1 MAKFRGSARQGSFRP
16 LKVADESQKIQAET
30 QRTLNYMEDAQRV
43 TQGNQRAIGDQLQKQ
58 NRADLQGL
66 EQAYNIDL
74 KNIENERGAFMQR
87 YELETARLEA
97 ENQRTAD
104 TMRMIGE
111 LSNTA
116 LKSAQAYTEQRDT
129 NRKEAYAVAVQE
141 TGLSAAEAIAIQK
154 IDFGMSQADLQNQQV
169 VRSLLGRGTTI
180 EQLRRIQQL
189 GGSRGYTESKDVML
203 NTLSRMQT
211 DMLQLESK
219 DYTITLPDGTSLV
232 TNYTEASGSSGSP
245 ETRQLVMQQ
254 MRNDYLQ
261 QSGLS
266 GMNPQLVG
274 TMASPQIN
282 QYFQRLNTAYA
293 TEERKR
299 IRAEADNA
307 TFQVYNNR
315 YRGSG
320 QSLDTTFQLV
330 EASKGRE
337 RTINRGEFFT
347 WAKAAVETG
356 QLDPGELQKFIEEK
370 QVCINGDCQS
380 VIQRYG
386 ADPNVTGALEAAV
399 QKQSSNRTAA
409 SQQLT
414 MAKKEATQL
423 ARTYLSTVMQSGQV
437 LTPAEKELLKQKF
450 NENTGYMYSDVADT
464 MFDDIPTTQ
473 TKATE
478 DQMDEMRRLY
488 ETFQLTPEAVT
499 ATANQEVIDAYLSK
513 AEKQQKLRDAEGY
526 DAKIYED
533 RFEDLVQS
541 PNAVF
546 NSRGLTGGKF
556 DPTVDQKKYELINQ
570 FNRRVAQLTVD
581 PSVTAEQAAAQAF
594 AEIES
599 AFRTKY
605 LGKDSANL
613 FEGGAYKEI
622 ATANRT
628 SAGNAEQFNAKIT
641 SVNSLLRD
649 NADNL
654 NNLLDQQVFMNDTEL
669 EAAIEGYGQPGW
681 SPPPITEY
689 ISKALSGRVSPFEVL
704 QRQLEASATL
714 KPLENP
720 GSIDT
725 AASTIRPEF
734 LELIQQFPTPERSI
748 RGMSTIGSF
757 EETLVPNGYGPLI
770 QEAASRYGANPT
782 AIAALMEIESG
793 FDRGAVSRTGA
804 VGLMQ
809 IQPDAHPLYKGGND
823 PAANIDYGT
832 QYYQQLIEQFKDP
845 VLAAG
850 AYNAGPGRM
859 LEHIEQG
866 RPLPAETVQ
875 HMRKFSIA
883 LAKYGDQ
890 AQLNSTRTM
899 RSSMAA
905 QLQPL
910 SAYAPQVSS
919 IVMERSA
926 AEGGQPGMDIFF
938 EDHQFPAVLPGV
950 VKDSGYQVN
959 SDGSGYGYYAVISS
973 IDPTTGQE
981 VDVLYGHFPEAFGLP
996 IGSQVQAGQ
1005 VIGRQGGTGSVQSYD
1020 GTIASIDFLA
1030 PAPKGS
1036 TSMVPYA
1043 NYQQLRERIAQQLRN

>member
-1 MAKFRGSARQGSFRP
+1 MQ
-16 LKVADESQKIQAET
+16 
-30 QRTLNYMEDAQRV
+30 DAQRV

-58 NRADLQGL
+58 GRADLQGL
-66 EQAYNIDL
+66 ERAYDIDLQNID
-74 KNIENERGAFMQR
+74 NERGAFMQR

-116 LKSAQAYTEQRDT
+116 LQTAQAYTEQRDT
-129 NRKEAYAVAVQE
+129 NRKEAYAVAVQQ

-254 MRNDYLQ
+254 MRNDYIQ

-409 SQQLT
+409 SQALT
-414 MAKKEATQL
+414 ASKKEATQL
-423 ARTYLSTVMQSGQV
+423 ARSYLSTVMQSGQTI
-437 LTPAEKELLKQKF
+437 TPAEKELLIQKF
-450 NENTGYMYSDVADT
+450 NENTDYMYPDVADT

-499 ATANQEVIDAYLSK
+499 ATANQEVMDAYLAK

-546 NSRGLTGGKF
+546 SSRGLTGGKF

-605 LGKDSANL
+605 LGSESGSL
-613 FEGGAYKEI
+613 FTKNGAYKEL
-622 ATANRT
+622 AENNRT
-628 SAGNAEQFNAKIT
+628 AAGNAEQFSGKVDYVNKMLTAYADDL
-641 SVNSLLRD
+641 SVV
-649 NADNL
+649 
-654 NNLLDQQVFMNDTEL
+654 LDKPYLMSDAEL
-669 EAAIEGYGQPGW
+669 ETAIDGYGQPGW
-681 SPPPITEY
+681 SPPPIAEY
-689 ISKALSGRVSPFEVL
+689 VSNALSGRVSPFEVL
-704 QRQLEASATL
+704 QRQLQANGNFE
-714 KPLENP
+714 PLETP
-720 GSIDT
+720 ESINI
-725 AASTIRPEF
+725 AAQTIRPDF
-734 LELIQQFPTPERSI
+734 LELIQELPTPERSN
-748 RGMSTIGSF
+748 RGMASIGSYQ
-757 EETLVPNGYGPLI
+757 ETLVPNGFGPMI
-770 QEAASRYGANPT
+770 QKSATRYGANPS
-782 AIAALMEIESG
+782 AIAALMEIESS
-793 FDRGAVSRTGA
+793 FNPGAVSRTGA

-809 IQPDAHPLYKGGND
+809 IQRDAHPLYQGGTD

-832 QYYQQLIEQFKDP
+832 QYYQQLVEQFGDP
-845 VLAAG
+845 VVAAG

-875 HMRKFSIA
+875 HMKKFSIA
-883 LAKYGDQ
+883 MAKYGDV
-890 AQLNSTRTM
+890 AQLSNPMTM
-899 RSSMAA
+899 RPSMAVYVTGNIGPTSTGPH
-905 QLQPL
+905 LDVK
-910 SAYAPQVSS
+910 QVGGG
-919 IVMERSA
+919 RF
-926 AEGGQPGMDIFF
+926 AETALDNYVEV
-938 EDHQFPAVLPGV
+938 EDPEFGR
-950 VKDSGYQVN
+950 
-959 SDGSGYGYYAVISS
+959 ISL
-973 IDPTTGQE
+973 GE
-981 VDVLYGHFPEAFGLP
+981 
-996 IGSQVQAGQ
+996 
-1005 VIGRQGGTGSVQSYD
+1005 
-1020 GTIASIDFLA
+1020 
-1030 PAPKGS
+1030 
-1036 TSMVPYA
+1036 
-1043 NYQQLRERIAQQLRN
+1043 LRERTGGIGDSFDQHLARGSHGIDYGTASGTEVFLKNGAKVVGSRPSEHGDVLTIELPNGQQYTFLHGNSK

>member
-1 MAKFRGSARQGSFRP
+1 MSKYRSYARQGSFDP
-16 LKVADESQKIQAET
+16 LQVPDASQKIDAET
-30 QRTLNYMEDAQRV
+30 KRRLDYMRDAQQI
-43 TQGNQRAIGDQLQKQ
+43 TQDNQRVVRTSMERQASADSAALQQEFQANMANMAAERDQ
-58 NRADLQGL
+58 A
-66 EQAYNIDL
+66 
-74 KNIENERGAFMQR
+74 MQT
-87 YELETARLEA
+87 YELENARMEA
-97 ENQRTAD
+97 ENARTAD

-111 LSNTA
+111 LSS
-116 LKSAQAYTEQRDT
+116 SAMKAYQTFDATQTE
-129 NRKEAYAVAVQE
+129 NRKEAYSTFVNQFGVTVAEQAAVN
-141 TGLSAAEAIAIQK
+141 K
-154 IDFGMSQADLQNQQV
+154 IDFSMSMADLQNQSIVQE
-169 VRSLLGRGTTI
+169 LMGRGASI
-180 EQLRRIQQL
+180 DELRRAQQL
-189 GGSRGYTESKDVML
+189 GGAKKYTDRKGLIL
-203 NTLSRMQT
+203 NTLSGMDT
-211 DMLQLESK
+211 ALLELESK
-219 DYTITLPDGTSLV
+219 DYQITLSDGTEVV
-232 TNYTEASGSSGSP
+232 TNYTQASGPSGSP
-245 ETRQLVMQQ
+245 EARQRVIQQ
-254 MRNDYLQ
+254 MRTDYWQ
-261 QSGLS
+261 TSGLAAE
-266 GMNPQLVG
+266 NPQLAN
-274 TMASPQIN
+274 TLAQPKLN

-299 IRAEADNA
+299 LSAEAANN

-315 YRGSG
+315 YRDGR
-320 QSLDTTFQLV
+320 SLDTTFQLV
-330 EASKGRE
+330 EGASGRQ
-337 RTINRGEFFT
+337 RSINRGDFFT
-347 WAKAAVETG
+347 WAEAAVETG
-356 QLDPGELQKFIEEK
+356 QLDPGELQNFIEQK

-380 VIQRYG
+380 IIQRYG
-386 ADPNVTGALEAAV
+386 ADPNVTGALEAAITK
-399 QKQSSNRTAA
+399 QKSNRTAA
-409 SQQLT
+409 DQKLT
-414 MAKKEATQL
+414 VAKKEATAL
-423 ARTYLSTVMQSGQV
+423 ARNYRAAIYQSGQV
-437 LTPAEKELLKQKF
+437 LTPAEKELLIQKF
-450 NENTGYMYSDVADT
+450 NENTDYMYPDVADT

-473 TKATE
+473 TKETE
-478 DQMDEMRRLY
+478 DAMAEMKRLY
-488 ETFQLTPEAVT
+488 ESFNLTPEAVR
-499 ATANQEVIDAYLSK
+499 ATADQEVMDAYLAK

-546 NSRGLTGGKF
+546 NSRGITGGKF

-599 AFRTKY
+599 AFRAKY
-605 LGKDSANL
+605 LANDSASL

-628 SAGNAEQFNAKIT
+628 AAGNAEQFNAKIT
-641 SVNSLLRD
+641 SVNDLLRD

-704 QRQLEASATL
+704 QRQLESSATL
-714 KPLENP
+714 EPLENP

-734 LELIQQFPTPERSI
+734 LELIQQFPTPERSN

-757 EETLVPNGYGPLI
+757 EESLVPNGYGPLI
-770 QEAASRYGANPT
+770 QEASSRYGANPT

-832 QYYQQLIEQFKDP
+832 QYYQQLVEQFKDP

-905 QLQPL
+905 HLQPL